1 MTREQSQPTG
11 RAPRQDGLY
20 EPPAVIEVFV
30 DPAKDMLVACA
41 PGKLPSGGTQACNAV
56 QFTQTATNPP
66 DCLAPDAVRAG
77 VYRLSASRSIRRD
90 RPAA

>member
-1 MTREQSQPTG
+1 MIPEQHSAEGQQPGTRRP
-11 RAPRQDGLY
+11 Y

-56 QFTQTATNPP
+56 QFT
-66 DCLAPDAVRAG
+66 
-77 VYRLSASRSIRRD
+77 
-90 RPAA
+90 

>member
-1 MTREQSQPTG
+1 MTPEQYPSEGQAPPTK
-11 RAPRQDGLY
+11 RPY

-56 QFTQTATNPP
+56 QFT
-66 DCLAPDAVRAG
+66 
-77 VYRLSASRSIRRD
+77 
-90 RPAA
+90 